1 MPPTGGDTT
10 LNRLQL
16 TASVAQ
22 LQPLRHTPAGLPALD
37 VSLAHASTQDE
48 ADGQRQVAVTLRA
61 VAFGTLAER
70 LARQAL
76 ESLWDFQ
83 GFLAQARNGK
93 GVVFHIQAFQP
104 H

>member
-1 MPPTGGDTT
+1 MPSPASAAT

-22 LQPLRHTPAGLPALD
+22 LQPLRHTPVGLPALD
-37 VSLAHASTQDE
+37 VSLAHASTQEE
-48 ADGQRQVAVTLRA
+48 AGGQRQVAVTLKA

-83 GFLAQARNGK
+83 GFLAQARNGR